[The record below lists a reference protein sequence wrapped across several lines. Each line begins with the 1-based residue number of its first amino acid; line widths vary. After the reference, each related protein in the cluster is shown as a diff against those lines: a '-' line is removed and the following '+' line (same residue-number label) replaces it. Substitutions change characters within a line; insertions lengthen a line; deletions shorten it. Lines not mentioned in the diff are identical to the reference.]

1 MSMPVATIDKVKA
14 LTKDFGS
21 QRKLADALDVSPAQV
36 SRWIR
41 GQGIDPENAERVDTL
56 DLVMANLARV
66 YEPDI
71 ATEWL
76 YGMNPHLR
84 DRQPIYFIRQGR
96 AEEVLAAIRATRALS
111 YA

>member
-1 MSMPVATIDKVKA
+1 MPAATADKVKA
-14 LTKDFGS
+14 LSKDFGS

-56 DLVMANLARV
+56 DLVMANLLRV
-66 YEPDI
+66 YGPGA

-84 DRQPIYFIRQGR
+84 DRQPIYFIRRGR
-96 AEEVLAAIRATRALS
+96 AEEVLGAIRAARALS